1 MKQKIYRLFAFM
13 MVLALV
19 VTPVSA
25 NQISDDVDT
34 VAEPE
39 RLSPLTANFLAVSET
54 GLYFVQLAEP
64 SLARYS
70 GDISGLAA
78 TSPAV
83 TGARKLDVSAPASV
97 AYLSYLEG
105 KQSDFIAQ
113 MNASL
118 GRSVEVPFQYFNVL
132 NALAVAVSHEEAIA
146 LVELP
151 GVAAVYADTIRELE
165 TDVGPTLIG
174 APTFWD
180 GEYGFG
186 EHRGEGV
193 IVGMLD
199 TGVNPFHQS
208 FAAVDGDGYVHE
220 NPYGSGN
227 YVGVCDPD
235 NPEQE
240 YDDICNDKLIGAWS
254 FISGPNSGDSARDWN
269 DHGSHTGST
278 IAGNKHDATF
288 TVGSD
293 EFTRTISG
301 VAPRANVISYMVCD
315 PSCPG
320 SSSVAAVNQAIADG
334 TDVLNYSISG
344 GDSPWTDPVDLAFL
358 DGYAAG
364 IFISASAGNDGPG
377 PGTVAKTGPWNASVA
392 ASTHNR
398 VIANTVDVT
407 APTQPPELQGL
418 AAVPGTGPAIMA
430 DIVAE
435 IRWSEDVDPGNI
447 RGCDPFPAGA
457 FSGAIALIQRG
468 DCTFELKVTN
478 ATAAGAVAAIIYN
491 HVGGP
496 PIVMGGLEGTTIE
509 SVFIDKNDGDAL
521 AAFISASPDPVDARI
536 NEATSVIV
544 NDAWQDVMAGFS
556 S

>member
-25 NQISDDVDT
+25 KQTSIDVEA
-34 VAEPE
+34 VAEPAG
-39 RLSPLTANFLAVSET
+39 LSPLTANFLEVSET
-54 GLYFVQLAEP
+54 GLYIVQLADP
-64 SLARYS
+64 SLARYT
-70 GDISGLAA
+70 GGINGLAA

-83 TGARKLDVSAPASV
+83 TGVRKLDVSAPASI
-97 AYLSYLEG
+97 AYVSYLEG

-113 MNASL
+113 INASL
-118 GRSVEVPFQYFNVL
+118 GRSVEVPFQYFNAL
-132 NALAVAVSHEEAIA
+132 NALAVAVSHEEALA
-146 LVELP
+146 LAELP
-151 GVAAVYADTIRELE
+151 GVAAIYADTIRELE

-174 APTFWD
+174 GPTFWE
-180 GEYGFG
+180 GEFGFP

-193 IVGMLD
+193 LVGMLD

-254 FISGPNSGDSARDWN
+254 FISGPNSGDSARDWD

-320 SSSVAAVNQAIADG
+320 TSSVAAVNQAIADG

-358 DGYAAG
+358 DAYAAG
-364 IFISASAGNDGPG
+364 IFVSASAGNAGPG
-377 PGTVAKTGPWNASVA
+377 QGTVAKTGPWNASVA

-407 APTQPPELQGL
+407 APS
-418 AAVPGTGPAIMA
+418 PA
-430 DIVAE
+430 
-435 IRWSEDVDPGNI
+435 P
-447 RGCDPFPAGA
+447 
-457 FSGAIALIQRG
+457 
-468 DCTFELKVTN
+468 
-478 ATAAGAVAAIIYN
+478 
-491 HVGGP
+491 
-496 PIVMGGLEGTTIE
+496 
-509 SVFIDKNDGDAL
+509 
-521 AAFISASPDPVDARI
+521 
-536 NEATSVIV
+536 
-544 NDAWQDVMAGFS
+544 
-556 S
+556 